1 MVVEVSQLSK
11 WDMLGEICPV
21 SRSSRD
27 AMVVESLFALGTI
40 WMYFKKKEKKKFF
53 ILHLEFVCC
62 KLVDTVD

>member
-40 WMYFKKKEKKKFF
+40 WMYFKIKKYSSTFG
-53 ILHLEFVCC
+53 VCV
-62 KLVDTVD
+62 L